1 MSEASRSIL
10 TVRVTNIRARL
21 RGHLLII
28 LGLLVV
34 MTIIYTMSLS
44 RLDQAIAVV
53 EDAARGILILTP
65 DQQAAAFTELAD
77 VRRVLQIVPLV
88 GGILLALVIAGTAI
102 ITFSNIARPL
112 EQMTETASALA
123 AGQLDRRVDVEWG
136 DEFGRLGNAFNEMAD
151 RLQSSHAEL
160 EQRVLERTRALQRRE
175 MQLRVS
181 AVVSRAATSILDV
194 DELLRTTVNLI
205 RNEFNLY
212 FAAIFLLDEAGA
224 WVVLHEATGEAGQQL
239 QAEGFKLA
247 LDDQSMV
254 GWTAAHRQPRI
265 ALDVGEDAVHLVN
278 PLLPDTRSEMTLP
291 LVVGERL
298 LGVLDVQSTEEAA
311 FDEEDVQTL
320 RIMADQIAV
329 AIDNARKF
337 SDEAMLLEAT
347 SPLYRVSR
355 RLTTAM
361 TVKEVAEAIIMSVA
375 ESGADGCHVAL
386 IESSGGDAPEM
397 LRFVNTWR
405 RDGESSIPPGSR
417 LPLSAASVPLEKIW
431 EHWSVPDIAQAPWLS
446 PQQVTSFERAG
457 VRAATNIPL
466 AVGQRQ
472 LGFITAYR
480 TTPGPFSAGAQRL
493 YEVLSDQASV
503 ALERAR
509 LAEEARVRTSRLT
522 ALYTFSGA
530 LAAAP
535 DMDMVV
541 RATLQAISDI
551 LAFEYATIS
560 LVDAPRNVIEARG
573 VIWEGQLDAF
583 PEWMEM
589 SRYSLD
595 HPDIQ
600 TDIVRT
606 GKTEVIDHWDD
617 RFNKDIWERF
627 HHERLIRVFMP
638 ICIKD
643 RVLGT
648 VEAGYDKSHKTEIT
662 SEELELLAAFMDQAA
677 LALER
682 TDLLEAIRH
691 RVVREHTIREISDRM
706 LRATDM
712 ESLMRI
718 TAGELNQ
725 ALSGSRAYVRM
736 GDEDSLRSPVSDG
749 QTGEGDDQDA
759 R

>member
-1 MSEASRSIL
+1 MSEAFRSIFA
-10 TVRVTNIRARL
+10 TRVTNIRAWFI
-21 RGHLLII
+21 GHLLII
-28 LGLLVV
+28 LVLLVV
-34 MTIIYTMSLS
+34 MATIYAMSLS
-44 RLDQAIAVV
+44 RLERATAVV
-53 EDAARGILILTP
+53 EDAARGALILTP
-65 DQQAAAFTELAD
+65 DQQTAAFVELAD
-77 VRRVLQIVPLV
+77 VRKVLQVAPLV
-88 GGILLALVIAGTAI
+88 GGILLALIIGRTALL
-102 ITFSNIARPL
+102 TFYSIARPL
-112 EQMTETASALA
+112 EQMTEAASALA
-123 AGQLDRRVDVEWG
+123 AGQLDRRVDVEWV
-136 DEFGRLGNAFNEMAD
+136 DEFERLGNAFNEMAD

-160 EQRVLERTRALQRRE
+160 EQRVLERTRAFQRRD

-181 AVVSRAATSILDV
+181 AVVGRAATSILDV

-205 RNEFNLY
+205 RGEFNLY
-212 FAAIFLLDEAGA
+212 FTAIFLLDEAGE
-224 WVVLHEATGEAGQQL
+224 WIVLHEATGEAGRQL
-239 QAEGFKLA
+239 RAEGFKLA
-247 LDDQSMV
+247 LDDHSMV

-278 PLLPDTRSEMTLP
+278 PLLPDTRSEMTLS

-337 SDEAMLLEAT
+337 SDEAMLVEAT

-361 TVKEVAEAIIMSVA
+361 TVEEVAEAIVTSVA

-386 IESSGGDAPEM
+386 IETPGGDAPET
-397 LRFVNTWR
+397 LHFVNTWR
-405 RDGESSIPPGSR
+405 RDGKSSIPPGSR
-417 LPLSAASVPLEKIW
+417 LPLAAASVPLEKVW
-431 EHWSVPDIAQAPWLS
+431 ELWSVPDIVQAPWLS
-446 PQQVTSFERAG
+446 PQQAASFERAG
-457 VRAATNIPL
+457 VRAVANIPL
-466 AVGQRQ
+466 AVGKRQ

-509 LAEEARVRTSRLT
+509 LAEESRVRTRRLT

-530 LAAAP
+530 LAASL
-535 DMDMVV
+535 DVDMVI
-541 RATLQAISDI
+541 RATLQAVSDI
-551 LAFEYATIS
+551 LAFEYATVS

-573 VIWEGQLDAF
+573 VIWGGQLDAF

-617 RFNKDIWERF
+617 RFNKEIWERF

-638 ICIKD
+638 IRVKD
-643 RVLGT
+643 KVLGT
-648 VEAGYDKSHKTEIT
+648 VEAGYDKSHKAEIT
-662 SEELELLAAFMDQAA
+662 SEELELLAAFVDQAA

-682 TDLLEAIRH
+682 AHLLETARR
-691 RVVREHTIREISDRM
+691 RVMRERTIRELSDQM

-712 ESLMRI
+712 ESLMHI
-718 TAGELNQ
+718 TAGELNR

-736 GDEDSLRSPVSDG
+736 GDKDSLCSPVSDG
-749 QTGEGDDQDA
+749 QMGEGDD
-759 R
+759 

>member
-1 MSEASRSIL
+1 MSEASPSIL
-10 TVRVTNIRARL
+10 AARGTNIRARL

-34 MTIIYTMSLS
+34 MTTIYAMSLS

-77 VRRVLQIVPLV
+77 VRRVLQVVPLV

-224 WVVLHEATGEAGQQL
+224 WVVLHEATGEVGQQL

-254 GWTAAHRQPRI
+254 GWAAAHRQPRI

-278 PLLPDTRSEMTLP
+278 QLLPDTRSEMALP
-291 LVVGERL
+291 LMVGERL
-298 LGVLDVQSTEEAA
+298 LGVLDVQSTEETA

-320 RIMADQIAV
+320 RIMSDQIAV

-337 SDEAMLLEAT
+337 SDEAMLMEAT

-361 TVKEVAEAIIMSVA
+361 TVEEVAEAIVTSVA
-375 ESGADGCHVAL
+375 ESGADGCQVAL
-386 IESSGGDAPEM
+386 IETPGGDTPEM

-405 RDGESSIPPGSR
+405 RDGESPIPPGSR
-417 LPLSAASVPLEKIW
+417 LPLSAASVPLEKVW
-431 EHWSVPDIAQAPWLS
+431 ELWSVPDIVQAPWLS
-446 PQQVTSFERAG
+446 PQQIAFFERAG
-457 VRAATNIPL
+457 VKAVTNIPL

-480 TTPGPFSAGAQRL
+480 TTPGPFSAGARRL
-493 YEVLSDQASV
+493 YEVLSDQAAV

-509 LAEEARVRTSRLT
+509 LAEEARARTRRLT

-530 LAAAP
+530 LAASL
-535 DMDMVV
+535 DVDMVT
-541 RATLQAISDI
+541 RTTLQAISDI
-551 LAFEYATIS
+551 LAFEYATVS
-560 LVDAPRNVIEARG
+560 LVDASRNIIETQG
-573 VIWEGQLDAF
+573 VIWQGQLDAF

-595 HPDIQ
+595 YPDIQ

-606 GKTEVIDHWDD
+606 GKTEVIDHWDE
-617 RFNKDIWERF
+617 RFNKVIWERF

-638 ICIKD
+638 IRIRE

-662 SEELELLAAFMDQAA
+662 PEELELLSAFMDQAA

-682 TDLLEAIRH
+682 AHLLETARQ
-691 RVVREHTIREISDRM
+691 RVTREQQERETAARVRSSVNVDTILRTAVRE
-706 LRATDM
+706 L
-712 ESLMRI
+712 
-718 TAGELNQ
+718 
-725 ALSGSRAYVRM
+725 
-736 GDEDSLRSPVSDG
+736 G
-749 QTGEGDDQDA
+749 QTLGAAGGLIRLEVADDETQSQGEGQEL

>member
-10 TVRVTNIRARL
+10 AARVTGIRARL
-21 RGHLLII
+21 IGHLIII
-28 LGLLVV
+28 LILLVA
-34 MTIIYTMSLS
+34 MAIIYAVSLS
-44 RLDQAIAVV
+44 RLDQATAVM
-53 EDAARGILILTP
+53 EDAARGTLILTP
-65 DQQAAAFTELAD
+65 AQQTAAFAELAEA
-77 VRRVLQIVPLV
+77 RQALRVVPLV
-88 GGILLALVIAGTAI
+88 WGSLLALVIVGTTI
-102 ITFSNIARPL
+102 ITFYSIARPL
-112 EQMTETASALA
+112 EQITEAASALA
-123 AGQLDRRVDVEWG
+123 AGQLDRRVDVEWV

-151 RLQSSHAEL
+151 RLQSSYAEL
-160 EQRVLERTRALQRRE
+160 EQRVLERTRAFQRRD

-205 RNEFNLY
+205 HSEFNLY
-212 FAAIFLLDEAGA
+212 FAAIFLLDEAGE
-224 WVVLHEATGEAGQQL
+224 WVVLREATGGVGQQL
-239 QAEGFKLA
+239 QAEEFKLA
-247 LDDQSMV
+247 LDDHSMV

-265 ALDVGEDAVHLVN
+265 ALDVGGDAVHLVN
-278 PLLPDTRSEMTLP
+278 QLLPDTRSEMTLP

-298 LGVLDVQSTEEAA
+298 LGVLDAQSAEEAA

-337 SDEAMLLEAT
+337 SDEAMLVEAT

-361 TVKEVAEAIIMSVA
+361 TVEEVAEAIVTSVA

-386 IESSGGDAPEM
+386 IETPGGDAPEM

-405 RDGESSIPPGSR
+405 RDHESSIPPGSR
-417 LPLSAASVPLEKIW
+417 LPLSAASVPLEKVW
-431 EHWSVPDIAQAPWLS
+431 ELWSVPDIVQVPWLS
-446 PQQVTSFERAG
+446 PQQIAFFEQTG
-457 VRAATNIPL
+457 VRAVTNIPL
-466 AVGQRQ
+466 AAGKRQ
-472 LGFITAYR
+472 LGFVTAYR

-493 YEVLSDQASV
+493 YEVLSDQAAV

-509 LAEEARVRTSRLT
+509 LAEEARVRTRRLT

-530 LAAAP
+530 LAAAL
-535 DMDMVV
+535 DVDMVI

-551 LAFEYATIS
+551 LAFEYATVS
-560 LVDAPRNVIEARG
+560 LVDVPRNVIEIRG

-595 HPDIQ
+595 YPDIQ

-617 RFNKDIWERF
+617 RFNKEIWEQF

-638 ICIKD
+638 IRVKD

-662 SEELELLAAFMDQAA
+662 PEELELLAAFMDQAA

-682 TDLLEAIRH
+682 AYLLETARQ
-691 RVVREHTIREISDRM
+691 RVMRERTIRELSDQM

-718 TAGELNQ
+718 TAGELNR

-736 GDEDSLRSPVSDG
+736 GTEDSLRSPVSDG
-749 QTGEGDDQDA
+749 QTGEGDA
-759 R
+759 